1 MNPYR
6 AIAKEH
12 LSIEELEEIIIEK
25 KQEQGSLKAM
35 SEEDLYRNN
44 FRKYLRTLKPAKK

>member
-25 KQEQGSLKAM
+25 KQEQGSLKAL
-35 SEEDLYRNN
+35 SDEEIQLNEYRKMIRNS
-44 FRKYLRTLKPAKK
+44 KPSKR